1 VARTE
6 SRMRALQRDP
16 TTIYEIPILSQSII
30 FQFFLKSSKIS
41 FPKVKIVY
49 TPRYLSIRTLL
60 CSTIHPTLLSSL
72 LHYLGRDTYTSPTN
86 SLTPSSYPY
95 TLSGFVNL

>member
-16 TTIYEIPILSQSII
+16 TTIYEIPILFQFTI

-49 TPRYLSIRTLL
+49 THRYICICTLL
-60 CSTIHPTLLSSL
+60 CSTIHPALLSSV
-72 LHYLGRDTYTSPTN
+72 LHYLRRDIYSSPTN
-86 SLTPSSYPY
+86 SPTPYSCPY
-95 TLSGFVNL
+95 TLLGFVNL